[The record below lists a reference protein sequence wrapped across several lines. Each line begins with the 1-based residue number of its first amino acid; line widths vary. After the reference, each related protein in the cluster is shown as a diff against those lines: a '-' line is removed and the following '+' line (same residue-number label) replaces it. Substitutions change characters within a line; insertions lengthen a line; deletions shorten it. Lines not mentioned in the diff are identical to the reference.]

1 MNIQPIKVPYEIL
14 MRAQPNGSWAGQYTE
29 IQKVVDLD
37 TPEPHVQY
45 GADVILDP
53 RPIEDV
59 ENLPEILGT
68 MNAASLDEI
77 ARLRAEV
84 AGLEGTVADQA
95 GIIANLQQQLVGMQ
109 NKMSSLGA
117 GALAIEDA
125 PAA

>member
-1 MNIQPIKVPYEIL
+1 MNIQPITVPYEIL
-14 MRAQPNGSWAGQYTE
+14 MRAQPGGGWAGQYTE

-45 GADVILDP
+45 GPDVIQDP

-59 ENLPEILGT
+59 EDLPEILGT
-68 MNAASLDEI
+68 MNAANLDEI
-77 ARLRAEV
+77 TRLRAEV
-84 AGLEGTVADQA
+84 AGLEGTVADQS
-95 GIIANLQQQLVGMQ
+95 GIIATLPQQLVGMQ
-109 NKMSSLGA
+109 NKMSALAA

>member
-1 MNIQPIKVPYEIL
+1 MNIQPITVPYEIL
-14 MRAQPNGSWAGQYTE
+14 MRAQPGGGWAGQYTE

-45 GADVILDP
+45 GPDVIQDP

-59 ENLPEILGT
+59 EDLPEILGT
-68 MNAASLDEI
+68 MNAANLDEI
-77 ARLRAEV
+77 TRLRAEV
-84 AGLEGTVADQA
+84 AGLEGPAADQS
-95 GIIANLQQQLVGMQ
+95 GIIATLPQQLVGMQ
-109 NKMSSLGA
+109 NKMSALAA